1 MKISPNGKMVGI
13 LSNTDMYIYN
23 LQSGNKKICFSQNE
37 EYLNQSQ
44 KNTIT
49 THQLK
54 SLYNNIIS
62 FKWTP
67 DSLSMFTI
75 Y

>member
-1 MKISPNGKMVGI
+1 MHSILQTDLKNVSSMKISPNGKMVGI

-23 LQSGNKKICFSQNE
+23 LHSGILKICFSQNE

-54 SLYNNIIS
+54 S
-62 FKWTP
+62 
-67 DSLSMFTI
+67 
-75 Y
+75 